1 MRRDLW
7 PSQKIA
13 RLTAA
18 IATPFPAAASIGDAD
33 PQVMAVLRLAKW
45 VGLTHTADAVM
56 NVRLALLALL
66 PNIAGLVLAFGVA
79 LRRR

>member
-1 MRRDLW
+1 
-7 PSQKIA
+7 
-13 RLTAA
+13 
-18 IATPFPAAASIGDAD
+18 
-33 PQVMAVLRLAKW
+33 MAVLRLAKW